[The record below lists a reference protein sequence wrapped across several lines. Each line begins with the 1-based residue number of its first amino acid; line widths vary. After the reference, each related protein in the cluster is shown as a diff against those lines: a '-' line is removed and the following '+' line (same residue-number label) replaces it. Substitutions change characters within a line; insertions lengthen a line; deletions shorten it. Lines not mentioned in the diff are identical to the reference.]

1 MHALTR
7 FLELF
12 ITNRKLSSARPH
24 VLNALAGL
32 ALVICLGIFATVM
45 AALMLCALLWLGY
58 AGLLGAGAGIAT
70 AAIIVAAISLVV
82 VTVAV
87 AVVVALSIWRTVH
100 AEVVEVF
107 RTQTPLAPV
116 TDTAGAFLDGIF
128 AAGKRVRAK
137 AASK

>member
-12 ITNRKLSSARPH
+12 ITNRKLSSAKPH

-32 ALVICLGIFATVM
+32 AVVIWLSVFATVF
-45 AALMLCALLWLGY
+45 AALMVCALLWLGY
-58 AGLLGAGAGIAT
+58 AQLLGAGADIAT
-70 AAIIVAAISLVV
+70 AGLIVAAVSLVLV
-82 VTVAV
+82 VAAV
-87 AVVVALSIWRTVH
+87 AIALRVWKTVRQ
-100 AEVVEVF
+100 EVLEVF

-128 AAGKRVRAK
+128 AGKRAK
-137 AASK
+137 VSK

>member
-7 FLELF
+7 LLELF
-12 ITNRKLSSARPH
+12 VTNRKLSSAKPH

-32 ALVICLGIFATVM
+32 AMVICLSIFATVL
-45 AALMLCALLWLGY
+45 AALMVCALLWLGY
-58 AGLLGAGAGIAT
+58 AQMLGAGAGIAT
-70 AAIIVAAISLVV
+70 AGAIVAGAALVLVIVAIVI
-82 VTVAV
+82 
-87 AVVVALSIWRTVH
+87 ALRIWKTVH
-100 AEVVEVF
+100 AEVLEVF

-128 AAGKRVRAK
+128 AAGRRSK